1 MKGLKTLN
9 DEENKWKDLQ
19 TEMEYL
25 EGKLPK
31 VVIPAFGSSPYQMPK
46 HPKIGLPD
54 YQISLKRIK

>member
-1 MKGLKTLN
+1 MDWFLYGNGLRHERVKN

-31 VVIPAFGSSPYQMPK
+31 VVIPAFGSSP
-46 HPKIGLPD
+46 
-54 YQISLKRIK
+54 